1 MPSLFPAIDTF
12 DSGMLDVGEGHSIY
26 YEQSGN
32 PDGKPAVF
40 VHGGPGGGTDPSSRR
55 YWDPAH
61 YRIVLFDQRG
71 CGKSTPHASLQAN
84 TTPHLIADMEK
95 LRAHLAIERWQV
107 FGGSWGSTLAL
118 AYAEAHPARVSELIL
133 RGIFLCRPEEI
144 HWLYQEGTS
153 RIFPDA
159 WEGFLA
165 PIPEAERGDLVGAYH
180 KRLTSDDESVRHE
193 AALAW
198 SIWEGSTSR
207 LIPDP
212 EMVARTAEPVFAA
225 AFARIECHYFINKGF
240 MDNGQLLRDV
250 DKIRHIP
257 TVIVQGRYDV
267 ICPPKSAWDLHRA
280 FPEAELV
287 LVPDAG
293 HSARETG
300 IQAALLQATEDFRAP

>member
-1 MPSLFPAIDTF
+1 MSSLYPAIEAYET
-12 DSGMLDVGEGHSIY
+12 GMLEVGDGHVIY

-40 VHGGPGGGTDPSSRR
+40 VHGGPGGGTDPSARR
-55 YWDPAH
+55 NWDPAR

-71 CGKSTPHASLQAN
+71 CGKSTPYANLHAN

-95 LRAHLAIERWQV
+95 LRAHLSIKRWQV
-107 FGGSWGSTLAL
+107 FGGSWGSTLSL
-118 AYAEAHPARVSELIL
+118 AYAEAHPTRVSELIL

-165 PIPEAERGDLVGAYH
+165 PIPESERGDMVTSYH
-180 KRLTSDDESVRHE
+180 KRLTSDDEAVRHE

-207 LIPDP
+207 LIPDL
-212 EMVARTAEPVFAA
+212 ELVAKTADPVFAA
-225 AFARIECHYFINKGF
+225 AFARIECHYFINRGF
-240 MDNGQLLRDV
+240 MDDNQLLRDV

-257 TVIVQGRYDV
+257 CVIIQGRYDV

-280 FPEAELV
+280 FPEAKLV
-287 LVPDAG
+287 MVPDAG
-293 HSARETG
+293 HSARESG
-300 IQAALLQATEDFRAP
+300 IQAALLNATNEFV